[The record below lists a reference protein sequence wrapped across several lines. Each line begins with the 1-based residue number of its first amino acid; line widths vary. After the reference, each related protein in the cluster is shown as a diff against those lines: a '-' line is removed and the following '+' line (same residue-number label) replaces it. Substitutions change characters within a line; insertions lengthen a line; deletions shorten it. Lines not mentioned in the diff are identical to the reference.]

1 MKNKKE
7 LAVILSNLK
16 NFQKP
21 KAHFEQYP
29 TPAELAAEVL
39 WYAHL
44 SKDITGKRIVDLG
57 CGNGIFGLGA
67 LLLGAKEATLLD
79 IDEDAL
85 AIAKENHAYLENVLG
100 KKLIMRLIHADIRN
114 YDITGD
120 VVFQNPPFGVQNK
133 HADKMFLETA
143 MVTAPTIYTM
153 HKKETSTFIRKIATD
168 HHFDASA
175 VFPNQS
181 FVLKPTQKFHTKNKH
196 EIGVTVW
203 KLTRSSLS
211 GF

>member
-7 LAVILSNLK
+7 LAVLLSKLK
-16 NFQKP
+16 NFTQP

-44 SKDITGKRIVDLG
+44 SKDISGKKIVDLG

-85 AIAKENHAYLENVLG
+85 AIAKENHAFLEKTLG

-114 YDITGD
+114 YDITCD
-120 VVFQNPPFGVQNK
+120 VVFQNPPFGVQTK
-133 HADKMFLETA
+133 HADKLFLETA
-143 MVTAPTIYTM
+143 MITAPTIYTM
-153 HKKETSTFIRKIATD
+153 HKKETSAFVRKIAHD
-168 HHFDASA
+168 HNYEATPI
-175 VFPNQS
+175 FPDQA
-181 FVLKPTQKFHTKNKH
+181 FVLKATQKFHTKNKR

-203 KLTRSSLS
+203 KLSKGSLS
-211 GF
+211 GL